1 MADKQTT
8 LFDFAG
14 AEFRQGYTA
23 DSDGTTYDQ
32 NVAVR
37 SGSVTPVPSR
47 GSFTDGSGSIAV
59 NATSQQ
65 VFAANASRTYLLI
78 QNNSGDTL
86 WINFGV
92 AAVQTQPSFK
102 LFPGGS
108 FESSPAFVST
118 QTVNIIGP
126 NAGATFTA
134 KQA

>member
-14 AEFRQGYTA
+14 AEFRQGYTIDPDA
-23 DSDGTTYDQ
+23 LTYDL
-32 NVAVR
+32 NVSVR
-37 SGSVTPVPSR
+37 GGSVSTTPNR
-47 GSFTDGSGSIAV
+47 GSFTDGSGTIAV
-59 NATSQQ
+59 GATSQQ
-65 VFAANASRTYLLI
+65 VFAANATRNYLLI
-78 QNNSGDTL
+78 QNNSADTL

-92 AAVQTQPSFK
+92 AAVQTQPSIK
-102 LFPGGS
+102 LLPNGS
-108 FESSPAFVST
+108 LEFSQFLST